1 MGDTAGCV
9 EIDHLLYGGN
19 AVANREP
26 GTSNKTARPGRQAQG
41 APLPAV
47 IALVCVVALIAGVI
61 STFTAGAADGVDAP
75 LRISEVMTSN
85 GSTIILSDGGMP
97 DWIEIEN
104 VSGAPV
110 DLTGWALVSQAKPS
124 NAFAFP
130 GGTLGAGERVVV
142 YCDNVRKSLVNGQYH
157 APFKLSASGA
167 TVALL
172 DKRGNTADVVT
183 TPALARDQVYC
194 RDASGAWQV
203 SGLPTPGE
211 ANRVEDPTAEGDG
224 EVRVVPGAVEISE
237 IMSRNATYF
246 SDENGEHPDYIEVRN
261 TTSQPVNLE
270 GWALSDNRAKL
281 MRWKF
286 PAVTLPAGGCLA
298 VHCSGVDKKD
308 DPKHLHCNFKLNRDG
323 EEVFLT
329 DPSGVTTSAVR
340 VPPLGADEAYSLI
353 ETGWSRTQAPS
364 PNYANDQS
372 GADSAADGI
381 MKQNG
386 RGVYIT
392 EIMASSNKSDDWI
405 EIYNA
410 SNQAVDLSGCG
421 LSDNAARPRK
431 WQFPAGT
438 VIQPGAY
445 LGVFCNGRDAA
456 ADGRLY
462 TSFRLSKDGGYSVTL
477 SEPDGTIFDRL
488 FVPMQYQN
496 IAYGRPENLTGVR
509 YFSEPSPGA
518 ANAGQTFYG
527 RAPQPV
533 YSVYGGLYHTGDT
546 LTVELS
552 VPSDCRA
559 YYTLD
564 CTDPT
569 QSSTPYTGPITIT
582 GTTILRT
589 RVYGEG
595 YMESVMDSQSY
606 LYDVNNGDGTVY
618 VMSLV
623 SDPYNLTSDEAGI
636 MVKGPNALAEYPYG
650 SMNKGANFWMD
661 WEREAHIEVF
671 APDGSTL
678 ISQECGTKLHGQYS
692 RAEKQKAFKVIARSQ
707 YGSNRFNAK
716 LFTHRPYTEYQSF
729 LLRSSSQDGN
739 KTRMRDMML
748 QRLAEGTSLDYQE
761 SEIGVLYLDGKYW
774 GHYNLRE
781 RINTANIC
789 QFEGWEGEE
798 DDLDLIKANSNV
810 MQGSNA
816 TMEKLLKWVK
826 SNDMNTDEAYRVLDS
841 AIDIQN
847 YIEYMTMEMYT
858 GNTDT
863 LNVKRYRNPKRDG
876 KWRWVLFD
884 LDWGF
889 HEDTNSVRRWLEPGG
904 MGNMKRTDNTLF
916 IACMKNDTF
925 RDRFLTY
932 LGQQMAT
939 TLSSGNILKVI
950 EGFYNTMKPIL
961 PDQFERW
968 GQTEADYRAAMQK
981 LTSYTKERP
990 KRMLQFLKGAENLHL
1005 TKSEMERYFGD
1016 VMAMEGV
1023 TYDSIKAA

>member
-1 MGDTAGCV
+1 M
-9 EIDHLLYGGN
+9 
-19 AVANREP
+19 ANREP

-61 STFTAGAADGVDAP
+61 STFTAGAADGAQAP
-75 LRISEVMTSN
+75 LRMCEVMTSN
-85 GSTIILSDGGMP
+85 GSTVILSDGGMP

-104 VSGAPV
+104 VSNAPV

-130 GGTLGAGERVVV
+130 GGTLGAGERVLV

-194 RDASGAWQV
+194 RDAGGAWQV

-211 ANRVEDPTAEGDG
+211 ANKIEDVTADG
-224 EVRVVPGAVEISE
+224 EDEVRVVPGAVEISE
-237 IMSRNATYF
+237 IMSRNATF
-246 SDENGEHPDYIEVRN
+246 FPDENGEHPDYIEVRN
-261 TTSQPVNLE
+261 TTQQPVNLE
-270 GWALSDNRAKL
+270 GWALSDSRGRL

-286 PAVTLPAGGCLA
+286 PAVMLPAGGCLA

-308 DPKHLHCNFKLNRDG
+308 DPKHLHAGFKLDRNG

-329 DPSGVTTSAVR
+329 DPNGVTTSAVR

-353 ETGWSRTQAPS
+353 ETGWSKTQAPS

-381 MKQNG
+381 RESNG

-392 EIMASSNKSDDWI
+392 EILASSNKSDDWI

-410 SNQAVDLSGCG
+410 SRQPVDLSGCG

-431 WQFPAGT
+431 WQFPSGT
-438 VIQPGAY
+438 VIQPGTY

-496 IAYGRPENLTGVR
+496 IAFGRPESLTGVR

-589 RVYGEG
+589 RV
-595 YMESVMDSQSY
+595 DTQSY

-623 SDPYNLTSDEAGI
+623 SDPYNLYSDEAGI
-636 MVKGPNALAEYPYG
+636 MAMGPNAMPIYPYG
-650 SMNKGANFWMD
+650 RRNRGANFWMD
-661 WEREAHIEVF
+661 WEREAHVEVF
-671 APDGSTL
+671 GLNAAEL
-678 ISQECGTKLHGQYS
+678 LSQECGIKMHGNVS
-692 RAEKQKAFKVIARSQ
+692 RAAGQKTFRVIARSQ
-707 YGSNRFNAK
+707 YGSNRFHAK

-729 LLRSSSQDGN
+729 LIRADTQDGVR
-739 KTRMRDMML
+739 TRMRDML
-748 QRLAEGTSLDYQE
+748 IQRLARDTSLYYQE
-761 SEIGVLYLDGKYW
+761 GEIGVLYLNGMFFGQYT
-774 GHYNLRE
+774 LRE
-781 RINTANIC
+781 RVNPFSIC

-798 DDLDLIKANSNV
+798 DDLDLVKGNANV
-810 MQGSNA
+810 MQGSTA
-816 TMEKLLKWVK
+816 TMTKLLDWAK
-826 SNDMNTDEAYRVLDS
+826 TH
-841 AIDIQN
+841 
-847 YIEYMTMEMYT
+847 
-858 GNTDT
+858 G
-863 LNVKRYRNPKRDG
+863 YRNPRRDG
-876 KWRWVLFD
+876 KWRWALFD
-884 LDWGF
+884 LDVGF
-889 HEDTNSVRRWLEPGG
+889 RERVDTVRLWLNPGG
-904 MGNMKRTDNTLF
+904 TGSRMSTDNSLF
-916 IACMKNDTF
+916 VACMKNDTF
-925 RDRFLTY
+925 RDRILTH
-932 LGQQMAT
+932 LGRQMAT
-939 TLSSGNILKVI
+939 TLSSENVLREIDAL
-950 EGFYNTMKPIL
+950 YNTMKPVL
-961 PDQFERW
+961 PDQFKAW
-968 GQTEADYRAAMQK
+968 SQSEADYQESLQELIDIVR
-981 LTSYTKERP
+981 ERP
-990 KRMLQFLKGAENLHL
+990 GCMLQYLKAAENLHL
-1005 TKSEMERYFGD
+1005 TRSEMERYFGD
-1016 VMAMEGV
+1016 VMAIEGV
-1023 TYDSIKAA
+1023 TYDSIEPPDEEDEDPAVMTQPEEEAEAPAATTQPGGGQADGAPEAAHDGEAADDILAGLIAGKK